1 MKSDG
6 NRSRLRRTAL
16 FRFPVVTPYKGA
28 KSKSGSTF
36 SPRITR
42 MTCATCRIKTS
53 SLLMAPSS
61 RKQPRH
67 LHNGGVEN
75 VEKELRDNADGEH
88 EQCDRNY
95 QPLLVRPELGKSDTG
110 FDERA
115 AEERL
120 HRTHEDNGSEE
131 ETENRH
137 SGERSGHGEGTFED
151 KKFADKSVQS
161 GQSER

>member
-28 KSKSGSTF
+28 KSKSSSTF

-53 SLLMAPSS
+53 SLLMAPPS
-61 RKQPRH
+61 RKQSRH
-67 LHNGGVEN
+67 LHHGGVEN

-88 EQCDRNY
+88 EQCDWNY
-95 QPLLVRPELGKSDTG
+95 HPLLVRCEIGKSDTG
-110 FDERA
+110 FNERP

-120 HRTHEDNGSEE
+120 HHAHQDDGGEK
-131 ETENRH
+131 ETEHRH
-137 SGERSGHGEGTFED
+137 RSKRGGNGEGTLED
-151 KKFADKSVQS
+151 KKFADESV
-161 GQSER
+161 

>member
-28 KSKSGSTF
+28 KSKSNRTF
-36 SPRITR
+36 SPPTTR
-42 MTCATCRIKTS
+42 MTCATCRIKMS
-53 SLLMAPSS
+53 SLLMAPPS

-67 LHNGGVEN
+67 LHHGGVEN
-75 VEKELRDNADGEH
+75 VEKELRHNADGEH

-95 QPLLVRPELGKSDTG
+95 HPLFVRSEIGKSDTG
-110 FDERA
+110 FNKRP

-120 HRTHEDNGSEE
+120 HRAHEDDGGEK
-131 ETENRH
+131 ETEHRH
-137 SGERSGHGEGTFED
+137 RSKRSGHGEGTFED
-151 KKFADKSVQS
+151 EKFADKS
-161 GQSER
+161 

>member
-28 KSKSGSTF
+28 RSTSSSTF

-42 MTCATCRIKTS
+42 MICAICWIGTACLLIRGDS
-53 SLLMAPSS
+53 S
-61 RKQPRH
+61 KQQCH
-67 LHNGGVEN
+67 LYHGGVEN
-75 VEKELRDNADGEH
+75 IEEELGRDADDEH
-88 EQCDRNY
+88 EKGDRNY
-95 QPLLVRPELGKSDTG
+95 YPLLVRPELGKSDTG

-115 AEERL
+115 AEKRL
-120 HRTHEDNGSEE
+120 HHAHEDNGSEE

-137 SGERSGHGEGTFED
+137 SGERSGHGEGTFKD
-151 KKFADKSVQS
+151 KKFADKSV
-161 GQSER
+161 